1 MTQVYI
7 ISLKESQRRLD
18 TEKLVLESNEKFKGR
33 CVFQIFDAISPKH
46 EDFEKFVQELYD
58 AQNMLKSDWFHSDY
72 CYQELLPQEFG
83 CYLSHYFLWKECVKS
98 NQPVVILEDDVTLES
113 NFMQA
118 LEDCLKS
125 PFDFVRLYGHYWGGH
140 KTNLHA
146 LPIYTE
152 AEVPMEKT
160 PIENHEVTPPPNPAQ
175 DAQQDFIIETQQDP
189 KELSEPCKIAPQKI
203 SFNPV
208 VFKKIKR
215 KLNRFLGNI
224 LARTEVYK
232 NVVVKYDELTGK
244 YDDLNKKYDELN
256 KNIAE
261 KYDELTG
268 KYDDLNKKYDE
279 LNKNIAEKYDELTGK
294 YDDLNKKYDEL
305 NKNIAEKYDEL
316 TKKYEA
322 LLAKETNIKETFWE
336 SRADNEKEAF
346 FLEHF
351 YLTSVYVASTAGYYL
366 TPKGAKTF
374 IEATDRFKIIE
385 PVDMFMDN
393 SAYHDVANFTYLPC
407 PVSLNKHAFNST
419 IQNAKKPDISLKP
432 PRKSYFDNLFY
443 HKFNAQK
450 CLKAFHKYSKQYA
463 PLKTP
468 KEV

>member
-1 MTQVYI
+1 MIQVYI

-33 CVFQIFDAISPKH
+33 CFFQIFDAISPKH
-46 EDFEKFVQELYD
+46 EYFEKFVQELYD
-58 AQNMLKSDWFHSDY
+58 VQSMLKSDWFHSDY

-83 CYLSHYFLWKECVKS
+83 CYLSHYLLWKECVKT
-98 NQPVVILEDDVTLES
+98 NQPIVILEDDIALEP

-140 KTNLHA
+140 KTNLRA

-152 AEVPMEKT
+152 TEETDYTDYTDYTEAEA
-160 PIENHEVTPPPNPAQ
+160 PIENHEVTPPPNSTQ
-175 DAQQDFIIETQQDP
+175 DTQQDFINETQQNP
-189 KELSEPCKIAPQKI
+189 KEPSNPCKIAPQKI
-203 SFNPV
+203 SFNQM

-215 KLNRFLGNI
+215 KLNHFIGNI

-232 NVVVKYDELTGK
+232 KLLAKYDDLTGK
-244 YDDLNKKYDELN
+244 YDDLTGKYD
-256 KNIAE
+256 
-261 KYDELTG
+261 DLTG
-268 KYDDLNKKYDE
+268 KYDDL
-279 LNKNIAEKYDELTGK
+279 TGK
-294 YDDLNKKYDEL
+294 YES
-305 NKNIAEKYDEL
+305 
-316 TKKYEA
+316 
-322 LLAKETNIKETFWE
+322 LLAKEANIKETFWE
-336 SRADNEKEAF
+336 RRADSEKEAF

-351 YLTSVYVASTAGYYL
+351 YLTSVYVSTTAGYYL

-374 IEATDRFKIIE
+374 IEATERFKIIE
-385 PVDMFMDN
+385 PVDMFIN
-393 SAYHDVANFTYLPC
+393 NPTYHDIANFTYVPC

-432 PRKSYFDNLFY
+432 PKKSYFDNLFY
-443 HKFNAQK
+443 HQLNTKK

>member
-18 TEKLVLESNEKFKGR
+18 TEKLVSESNEKFKGR

-46 EDFEKFVQELYD
+46 EDFEKFIQELYD
-58 AQNMLKSDWFHSDY
+58 SSSLLKSDWFHSDY

-83 CYLSHYFLWKECVKS
+83 CYLSHYFCWKECVKT
-98 NQPVVILEDDVTLES
+98 NQPIVILEDDAALES

-140 KTNLHA
+140 KTNLCS

-152 AEVPMEKT
+152 NEETEASMEKT
-160 PIENHEVTPPPNPAQ
+160 PIENHEVTPPPPNPTQ
-175 DAQQDFIIETQQDP
+175 DAQQDCIIETQQDP
-189 KELSEPCKIAPQKI
+189 KELSEPCKIAPQKT
-203 SFNPV
+203 SFNQV

-215 KLNRFLGNI
+215 KLNHFIGNI

-232 NVVVKYDELTGK
+232 NIVGKYDELTTKYDELTGK
-244 YDDLNKKYDELN
+244 YES
-256 KNIAE
+256 
-261 KYDELTG
+261 
-268 KYDDLNKKYDE
+268 
-279 LNKNIAEKYDELTGK
+279 
-294 YDDLNKKYDEL
+294 
-305 NKNIAEKYDEL
+305 
-316 TKKYEA
+316 
-322 LLAKETNIKETFWE
+322 LLAKEANIKETFWE
-336 SRADNEKEAF
+336 RRADSEKEAF

-351 YLTSVYVASTAGYYL
+351 YLTSVYVATTAGYYL

-374 IEATDRFKIIE
+374 IEATERFKIIE
-385 PVDMFMDN
+385 PVDMFMN
-393 SAYHDVANFTYLPC
+393 NPTYHDVANFTYLPC

-443 HKFNAQK
+443 HKFNAKK

>member
-1 MTQVYI
+1 MISVYI

-46 EDFEKFVQELYD
+46 EDFEKFIQELYD
-58 AQNMLKSDWFHSDY
+58 SSSLLKSDWFHSDY

-83 CYLSHYFLWKECVKS
+83 CYLSHYLLWKECVKT

-140 KTNLHA
+140 KTNLHS

-152 AEVPMEKT
+152 AEEAEASMEKT
-160 PIENHEVTPPPNPAQ
+160 PIENHEVTPPPPPNPAQ
-175 DAQQDFIIETQQDP
+175 DAQQDFIIETQQ
-189 KELSEPCKIAPQKI
+189 ELSEPCKIAPQKT

-208 VFKKIKR
+208 VFRKIKR
-215 KLNRFLGNI
+215 KLNRFLGSI

-232 NVVVKYDELTGK
+232 NVVAKYDELTKK
-244 YDDLNKKYDELN
+244 YDDLN

-261 KYDELTG
+261 KYDELMG
-268 KYDDLNKKYDE
+268 
-279 LNKNIAEKYDELTGK
+279 KYDELTGK
-294 YDDLNKKYDEL
+294 YES
-305 NKNIAEKYDEL
+305 
-316 TKKYEA
+316 
-322 LLAKETNIKETFWE
+322 LLAKEANIKETFWE
-336 SRADNEKEAF
+336 SRADSEKEAL

-351 YLTSVYVASTAGYYL
+351 YLTSVYVATTAGYYL

-374 IEATDRFKIIE
+374 IEATERFKIIE
-385 PVDMFMDN
+385 PVDMFIN
-393 SAYHDVANFTYLPC
+393 NHTYHDIANFTYVPC

-432 PRKSYFDNLFY
+432 PKKSYFDNLFY
-443 HKFNAQK
+443 HQLNTKK
-450 CLKAFHKYSKQYA
+450 CLKAFHKYSKQYDH
-463 PLKTP
+463 LKTP

>member
-1 MTQVYI
+1 MISVYI

-18 TEKLVLESNEKFKGR
+18 TEKLVSESNEKFKGR

-46 EDFEKFVQELYD
+46 QDFEKFVQELYD
-58 AQNMLKSDWFHSDY
+58 AQSMLKSDWFHSDW
-72 CYQELLPQEFG
+72 CCGELLPQEFG
-83 CYLSHYFLWKECVKS
+83 CYLSHYLLWKECVKL
-98 NQPVVILEDDVTLES
+98 NQPVVILEDDVALES

-125 PFDFVRLYGHYWGGH
+125 PFDFVKLFGWYWNFH
-140 KTNLHA
+140 KTNLHT
-146 LPIYTE
+146 LPLE
-152 AEVPMEKT
+152 RDAVESMGET
-160 PIENHEVTPPPNPAQ
+160 PIEDHAKTKEAEASIKNYEVTPPHNPTQ

-215 KLNRFLGNI
+215 KLNHFIGNI

-232 NVVVKYDELTGK
+232 KLTGKYDELTGK
-244 YDDLNKKYDELN
+244 YDDLTT
-256 KNIAE
+256 

-268 KYDDLNKKYDE
+268 KYDDLTTKYDE
-279 LNKNIAEKYDELTGK
+279 LTGKYDELTGK
-294 YDDLNKKYDEL
+294 YDDL
-305 NKNIAEKYDEL
+305 
-316 TKKYEA
+316 TGKYES
-322 LLAKETNIKETFWE
+322 LLAKEANIKETFWE
-336 SRADNEKEAF
+336 RRADSEEEAF

-351 YLTSVYVASTAGYYL
+351 YLTSVYVASTAGYYI

-374 IEATDRFKIIE
+374 IEATERFKIIE
-385 PVDMFMDN
+385 PVDMFIN
-393 SAYHDVANFTYLPC
+393 NPTYHDVATLTYLPL
-407 PVSLNKHAFNST
+407 PVSLNKHCKIST
-419 IQNAKKPDISLKP
+419 IQNLKKSDISLSGPK
-432 PRKSYFDNLFY
+432 KSYLDNLLY
-443 HKFNAQK
+443 DQLNTRK
-450 CLKAFHKYSKQYA
+450 CLKAFHKYSRQYA

>member
-18 TEKLVLESNEKFKGR
+18 TEKLVSESNEKFKGR

-46 EDFEKFVQELYD
+46 QDFEKFIQELYD
-58 AQNMLKSDWFHSDY
+58 SSSLLKSDWFHSDY
-72 CYQELLPQEFG
+72 CYKELLPQEFG
-83 CYLSHYFLWKECVKS
+83 CYLSHYLLWKECVKL
-98 NQPVVILEDDVTLES
+98 NQPVVILEDDATLEP

-140 KTNLHA
+140 KTNLCA

-152 AEVPMEKT
+152 NENEEVEAPMENHAETEASMEKT
-160 PIENHEVTPPPNPAQ
+160 PIENHEVTPPPPNPTQ
-175 DAQQDFIIETQQDP
+175 DVQQDCIIETQQDP
-189 KELSEPCKIAPQKI
+189 KELSEPCKIAPQKT
-203 SFNPV
+203 SFNQV
-208 VFKKIKR
+208 VFRKIKR
-215 KLNRFLGNI
+215 KLNRFIGSV

-232 NVVVKYDELTGK
+232 NLVSKYDDLTTKYDDLTGKYDELTGK
-244 YDDLNKKYDELN
+244 YDELTG
-256 KNIAE
+256 

-268 KYDDLNKKYDE
+268 KYDE
-279 LNKNIAEKYDELTGK
+279 LTGKYDELTGK
-294 YDDLNKKYDEL
+294 YES
-305 NKNIAEKYDEL
+305 
-316 TKKYEA
+316 
-322 LLAKETNIKETFWE
+322 LLAKEVNIKETFWE
-336 SRADNEKEAF
+336 RRADSEKEAL

-351 YLTSVYVASTAGYYL
+351 YLTSVYVATTAGYYL

-374 IEATDRFKIIE
+374 IEATERFKIIE
-385 PVDMFMDN
+385 PVDMFMN
-393 SAYHDVANFTYLPC
+393 NPTYHDVANFTYLPC
-407 PVSLNKHAFNST
+407 PISLNKHAFNST

-432 PRKSYFDNLFY
+432 PKKSYYDNLFY
-443 HKFNAQK
+443 HKFNTRK
-450 CLKAFHKYSKQYA
+450 CLKAFHKYSRRYA

>member
-46 EDFEKFVQELYD
+46 QDFEKFIQELYD
-58 AQNMLKSDWFHSDY
+58 SSSLLKSDWFHSDY

-83 CYLSHYFLWKECVKS
+83 CYLSHYLLWKECVKS

-140 KTNLHA
+140 KTNLRA

-152 AEVPMEKT
+152 TEETEAPMKKT

-175 DAQQDFIIETQQDP
+175 DAQQNSIIETQQDP
-189 KELSEPCKIAPQKI
+189 KGLSEPCKIAPQKT

-208 VFKKIKR
+208 VFRKIKK
-215 KLNRFLGNI
+215 KLNRFIGSI

-232 NVVVKYDELTGK
+232 NVVAKYDELTTKYDELTGK
-244 YDDLNKKYDELN
+244 YDDLTKKYD
-256 KNIAE
+256 
-261 KYDELTG
+261 DLTG
-268 KYDDLNKKYDE
+268 KYDDL
-279 LNKNIAEKYDELTGK
+279 TGK
-294 YDDLNKKYDEL
+294 YDDL
-305 NKNIAEKYDEL
+305 
-316 TKKYEA
+316 TGKYEA

-336 SRADNEKEAF
+336 SRADNEKEAL

-351 YLTSVYVASTAGYYL
+351 YLTSVYVATTAGYYL
-366 TPKGAKTF
+366 TPKSAKTF
-374 IEATDRFKIIE
+374 IEATERFKIIE
-385 PVDMFMDN
+385 PVDMFMN
-393 SAYHDVANFTYLPC
+393 NPTYHDVANLTYLPC

-443 HKFNAQK
+443 HKFNARK
-450 CLKAFHKYSKQYA
+450 CLKAFNKYSKRYA

>member
-1 MTQVYI
+1 MVECQRIPYLGVHLIQVYI

-46 EDFEKFVQELYD
+46 QDFEKFIQELYD
-58 AQNMLKSDWFHSDY
+58 SSSLLKSDWFHSDY

-83 CYLSHYFLWKECVKS
+83 CYLSHYLLWKECVKS
-98 NQPVVILEDDVTLES
+98 NQPVVILEDDATLES
-113 NFMQA
+113 HFMQA

-140 KTNLHA
+140 KTNLHS

-152 AEVPMEKT
+152 TEAPEA
-160 PIENHEVTPPPNPAQ
+160 PIENHEVTPPPNSAQ
-175 DAQQDFIIETQQDP
+175 DVQQDSIIETQQDP
-189 KELSEPCKIAPQKI
+189 KGLSEPCKIAPQKI
-203 SFNPV
+203 SFNQV

-215 KLNRFLGNI
+215 KLNHFIGNI

-232 NVVVKYDELTGK
+232 KLTG
-244 YDDLNKKYDELN
+244 KYDELN

-261 KYDELTG
+261 KYDEL
-268 KYDDLNKKYDE
+268 
-279 LNKNIAEKYDELTGK
+279 NKNIAEKYDELMGK
-294 YDDLNKKYDEL
+294 YES
-305 NKNIAEKYDEL
+305 
-316 TKKYEA
+316 
-322 LLAKETNIKETFWE
+322 LLAKEVNIKETFWE
-336 SRADNEKEAF
+336 SRADSEKEAF

-351 YLTSVYVASTAGYYL
+351 YLTSVYVATTAGYYL

-374 IEATDRFKIIE
+374 IEATERFKIIE
-385 PVDMFMDN
+385 PVDMFMN
-393 SAYHDVANFTYLPC
+393 NPTYHDVANFTYLPC
-407 PVSLNKHAFNST
+407 PISLNKHAFNST

-450 CLKAFHKYSKQYA
+450 CLKAFHKYSRRYA

>member
-1 MTQVYI
+1 MTQAYI

-18 TEKLVLESNEKFKGR
+18 TEKLVSESNEKFKGR

-58 AQNMLKSDWFHSDY
+58 AQSMLKSDWFHSDY

-83 CYLSHYFLWKECVKS
+83 CYLSHYLLWKECVKL
-98 NQPVVILEDDVTLES
+98 NQPIVILEDDVALES

-140 KTNLHA
+140 KTNLHS

-152 AEVPMEKT
+152 TEEAKASIEET
-160 PIENHEVTPPPNPAQ
+160 PIENYEVTPPPPNPAQ
-175 DAQQDFIIETQQDP
+175 DAQQDLINETQQNP
-189 KELSEPCKIAPQKI
+189 KEPSEPCKIAPQKI
-203 SFNPV
+203 SFNQV
-208 VFKKIKR
+208 VFKKIKK
-215 KLNRFLGNI
+215 KLNHFIGNI

-232 NVVVKYDELTGK
+232 KLTGK
-244 YDDLNKKYDELN
+244 YDDLTGKYD
-256 KNIAE
+256 
-261 KYDELTG
+261 DLTG
-268 KYDDLNKKYDE
+268 KYDDLTGKYD
-279 LNKNIAEKYDELTGK
+279 DLTGK
-294 YDDLNKKYDEL
+294 YDDLTGKYDDL
-305 NKNIAEKYDEL
+305 TGKYDDL
-316 TKKYEA
+316 TGKYES
-322 LLAKETNIKETFWE
+322 LLAKEANIKETFWE
-336 SRADNEKEAF
+336 RRADSEKEAL

-351 YLTSVYVASTAGYYL
+351 YLTSVYVATTAGYYL

-374 IEATDRFKIIE
+374 IDATERFKIIE
-385 PVDMFMDN
+385 PVDMFIN
-393 SAYHDVANFTYLPC
+393 NPTYHDIANFTYLPC

-450 CLKAFHKYSKQYA
+450 CLKAFNKYSKQYA

>member
-18 TEKLVLESNEKFKGR
+18 TEKLVSESNEKFKGR

-46 EDFEKFVQELYD
+46 EDFEKFVQEFYD
-58 AQNMLKSDWFHSDY
+58 AQSMLKSDWFHSDY

-83 CYLSHYFLWKECVKS
+83 CYLSHYLLWKECVKL
-98 NQPVVILEDDVTLES
+98 NQPVVILEDDVALES

-152 AEVPMEKT
+152 TEEAEASIENHAETKVPIEKT
-160 PIENHEVTPPPNPAQ
+160 PTENHEVTPPPPNPTQ
-175 DAQQDFIIETQQDP
+175 DVQQDCIIETQQE
-189 KELSEPCKIAPQKI
+189 ELSEPCKIAPQKT

-215 KLNRFLGNI
+215 KLNRFIGSI

-232 NVVVKYDELTGK
+232 KLTKK
-244 YDDLNKKYDELN
+244 YDDLTKKYDDLN

-261 KYDELTG
+261 KYDELMG
-268 KYDDLNKKYDE
+268 KYE
-279 LNKNIAEKYDELTGK
+279 S
-294 YDDLNKKYDEL
+294 
-305 NKNIAEKYDEL
+305 
-316 TKKYEA
+316 

-336 SRADNEKEAF
+336 SRTDSEKEAL

-351 YLTSVYVASTAGYYL
+351 YLTSVYVATTAGYYL

-374 IEATDRFKIIE
+374 IEATERFKIIE
-385 PVDMFMDN
+385 PVDMFIN
-393 SAYHDVANFTYLPC
+393 NPTYHDMANLTYLPC

>member
-1 MTQVYI
+1 MI
-7 ISLKESQRRLD
+7 
-18 TEKLVLESNEKFKGR
+18 
-33 CVFQIFDAISPKH
+33 
-46 EDFEKFVQELYD
+46 
-58 AQNMLKSDWFHSDY
+58 
-72 CYQELLPQEFG
+72 
-83 CYLSHYFLWKECVKS
+83 
-98 NQPVVILEDDVTLES
+98 
-113 NFMQA
+113 
-118 LEDCLKS
+118 
-125 PFDFVRLYGHYWGGH
+125 
-140 KTNLHA
+140 KT
-146 LPIYTE
+146 
-152 AEVPMEKT
+152 
-160 PIENHEVTPPPNPAQ
+160 
-175 DAQQDFIIETQQDP
+175 QQDF
-189 KELSEPCKIAPQKI
+189 KGLSEPCKIAPQKT

-215 KLNRFLGNI
+215 KLNRFIGNI

-232 NVVVKYDELTGK
+232 NLVSK
-244 YDDLNKKYDELN
+244 YDDLN

-261 KYDELTG
+261 KYD
-268 KYDDLNKKYDE
+268 D
-279 LNKNIAEKYDELTGK
+279 
-294 YDDLNKKYDEL
+294 
-305 NKNIAEKYDEL
+305 L

-336 SRADNEKEAF
+336 LRADNEKEAL

-351 YLTSVYVASTAGYYL
+351 YLTSVYVATTAGYYL

-374 IEATDRFKIIE
+374 IEATERFKIIE
-385 PVDMFMDN
+385 PVDMFMN
-393 SAYHDVANFTYLPC
+393 NPTYHDMANFTYLPC

-432 PRKSYFDNLFY
+432 PKKSYFDNLFY

>member
-1 MTQVYI
+1 MVECQRIPYLGVHLTQVYI

-46 EDFEKFVQELYD
+46 QDFEKLLQELYD
-58 AQNMLKSDWFHSDY
+58 SSSLLKSDWFHSDY

-83 CYLSHYFLWKECVKS
+83 CYLSHYLLWKECVKLD
-98 NQPVVILEDDVTLES
+98 QPVVILEDDATLES

-140 KTNLHA
+140 KTNLCT

-152 AEVPMEKT
+152 TEEAEASIEET
-160 PIENHEVTPPPNPAQ
+160 PIENYEVTPPPPPNPTQ
-175 DAQQDFIIETQQDP
+175 DAQQDCIIETQQDP
-189 KELSEPCKIAPQKI
+189 KELSEPCKIAPQKT
-203 SFNPV
+203 SFNQV

-215 KLNRFLGNI
+215 KLNRFIGSI

-232 NVVVKYDELTGK
+232 NIVGKYDELTGK
-244 YDDLNKKYDELN
+244 YDELTG
-256 KNIAE
+256 

-268 KYDDLNKKYDE
+268 KYE
-279 LNKNIAEKYDELTGK
+279 S
-294 YDDLNKKYDEL
+294 
-305 NKNIAEKYDEL
+305 
-316 TKKYEA
+316 
-322 LLAKETNIKETFWE
+322 LLAKEANIKETFWE
-336 SRADNEKEAF
+336 RRADSEKEAF

-351 YLTSVYVASTAGYYL
+351 YLTSVYVASTAGYYI

-374 IEATDRFKIIE
+374 IEATERFKIIE
-385 PVDMFMDN
+385 PVDMFMN
-393 SAYHDVANFTYLPC
+393 NPTYHDVANFTYLPC
-407 PVSLNKHAFNST
+407 PISLNKHAFNST

-450 CLKAFHKYSKQYA
+450 CLKAFHKYSRRYA

>member
-33 CVFQIFDAISPKH
+33 CIFQIFDAISPKH
-46 EDFEKFVQELYD
+46 QDFEKLLQELYD
-58 AQNMLKSDWFHSDY
+58 SSSLLKSDWFHSDY
-72 CYQELLPQEFG
+72 CYKELLPQEFG
-83 CYLSHYFLWKECVKS
+83 CYLSHYFCWKECVKT
-98 NQPVVILEDDVTLES
+98 NQPVVILEDDATLES

-140 KTNLHA
+140 KTNLYS

-152 AEVPMEKT
+152 TEEAKASIEKT
-160 PIENHEVTPPPNPAQ
+160 PIENYEVTPPPPNPTQ
-175 DAQQDFIIETQQDP
+175 DAQQDSIIETQQDP
-189 KELSEPCKIAPQKI
+189 KGLSEPCKIAPQKI
-203 SFNPV
+203 SFNQV

-215 KLNRFLGNI
+215 KLNHFIGNI

-232 NVVVKYDELTGK
+232 KLTGKYDELTGK
-244 YDDLNKKYDELN
+244 YDELTGKYDELN

-261 KYDELTG
+261 KYDELMG
-268 KYDDLNKKYDE
+268 KYE
-279 LNKNIAEKYDELTGK
+279 S
-294 YDDLNKKYDEL
+294 
-305 NKNIAEKYDEL
+305 
-316 TKKYEA
+316 
-322 LLAKETNIKETFWE
+322 LLAKEVNIKETFWE
-336 SRADNEKEAF
+336 SRADSEKEAF

-351 YLTSVYVASTAGYYL
+351 YLTSVYVATTAGYYL

-374 IEATDRFKIIE
+374 IEATERFKIIE
-385 PVDMFMDN
+385 PVDMFMN
-393 SAYHDVANFTYLPC
+393 NPTYHDVANFTYVPC

-432 PRKSYFDNLFY
+432 PKKSYFDNLFY
-443 HKFNAQK
+443 HKFNTKK
-450 CLKAFHKYSKQYA
+450 CSRAFHKYSKQYDH
-463 PLKTP
+463 LKTP

>member
-1 MTQVYI
+1 MIQVYI

-46 EDFEKFVQELYD
+46 QDFEKFIQELYD
-58 AQNMLKSDWFHSDY
+58 SSSLLKSDWFHSDY

-83 CYLSHYFLWKECVKS
+83 CYLSHYLLWKECVKS
-98 NQPVVILEDDVTLES
+98 NQPVVILEDDATLES
-113 NFMQA
+113 HFMQA

-140 KTNLHA
+140 KTNLHS

-152 AEVPMEKT
+152 TEAPEA
-160 PIENHEVTPPPNPAQ
+160 PIENHEVTPPPNSAQ
-175 DAQQDFIIETQQDP
+175 DVQQDSIIETQQDP
-189 KELSEPCKIAPQKI
+189 KGLSEPCKIAPQKI
-203 SFNPV
+203 SFNQV

-215 KLNRFLGNI
+215 KLNHFIGNI

-232 NVVVKYDELTGK
+232 KLTG
-244 YDDLNKKYDELN
+244 KYDELN

-261 KYDELTG
+261 KYDEL
-268 KYDDLNKKYDE
+268 
-279 LNKNIAEKYDELTGK
+279 NKNIAEKYDELMGK
-294 YDDLNKKYDEL
+294 YES
-305 NKNIAEKYDEL
+305 
-316 TKKYEA
+316 
-322 LLAKETNIKETFWE
+322 LLAKEVNIKETFWE
-336 SRADNEKEAF
+336 SRADSEKEAF

-351 YLTSVYVASTAGYYL
+351 YLTSVYVATTAGYYL

-374 IEATDRFKIIE
+374 IEATERFKIIE
-385 PVDMFMDN
+385 PVDMFMN
-393 SAYHDVANFTYLPC
+393 NPTYHDVANFTYLPC
-407 PVSLNKHAFNST
+407 PISLNKHAFNST

-450 CLKAFHKYSKQYA
+450 CLKAFHKYSRRYA

>member
-46 EDFEKFVQELYD
+46 EDFEKLLQELYD
-58 AQNMLKSDWFHSDY
+58 AQSLLQSDWYCSDVGAGLTLP
-72 CYQELLPQEFG
+72 ELG
-83 CYLSHYFLWKECVKS
+83 CYLSHYFLWKECVKT

-113 NFMQA
+113 HFMQA

-140 KTNLHA
+140 KTNLCA

-152 AEVPMEKT
+152 AEETEVPMEKT
-160 PIENHEVTPPPNPAQ
+160 PIENHEVTPPPPPNPTQ
-175 DAQQDFIIETQQDP
+175 DVQQDCIIETQQDP
-189 KELSEPCKIAPQKI
+189 KELSEPCKIAPQKT

-208 VFKKIKR
+208 VFRKIKR

-232 NVVVKYDELTGK
+232 NIVGKYDELTGK
-244 YDDLNKKYDELN
+244 YDELTG
-256 KNIAE
+256 

-268 KYDDLNKKYDE
+268 KYDE
-279 LNKNIAEKYDELTGK
+279 LTGKYDELTGK
-294 YDDLNKKYDEL
+294 YES
-305 NKNIAEKYDEL
+305 
-316 TKKYEA
+316 
-322 LLAKETNIKETFWE
+322 LLAKETNIKEIFWE
-336 SRADNEKEAF
+336 RRADSEKETF

-374 IEATDRFKIIE
+374 IEATERFKIIE
-385 PVDMFMDN
+385 PVDMFMN
-393 SAYHDVANFTYLPC
+393 NPTYHDVANFTYLPC

-443 HKFNAQK
+443 HKFNARK